1 MAGFTRMVDC
11 HKLGVVHIM
20 IKTFIRFLQVGEQ
33 DLTLGIKFRARVV
46 LDIAEHTDGL
56 RPELIDDSQVG
67 GLRHPDPT
75 PLVTG

>member
-1 MAGFTRMVDC
+1 MMVDC
-11 HKLGVVHIM
+11 HKSGVVHIM

-67 GLRHPDPT
+67 F
-75 PLVTG
+75 